1 VKRLLIIPAAG
12 LGTRLQSPVP
22 KVLYPVAGR
31 PALDHLLDLYAPMV
45 DHVVLVVH
53 PSFEPAVR
61 RALSRRVP
69 QPEIMLQDRPTGM
82 LPAILVPHG
91 RVCACRPAHVWVTW
105 CDQVAIHPRT
115 IERMAAIAQ
124 GDPAA
129 ALTFP
134 TVWRDEPYIHFAR
147 DGQGTIVDVRQRR
160 EGDALPQRGESD
172 SGLFCLSLEAYA
184 ELLPAFAQ
192 AAASGTRSGE
202 ANFLPFIPWLARRRR
217 VRTFA
222 LEHELESVG
231 INTPDDVGQV
241 EEYLRG
247 RS

>member
-1 VKRLLIIPAAG
+1 
-12 LGTRLQSPVP
+12 
-22 KVLYPVAGR
+22 
-31 PALDHLLDLYAPMV
+31 
-45 DHVVLVVH
+45 
-53 PSFEPAVR
+53 
-61 RALSRRVP
+61 
-69 QPEIMLQDRPTGM
+69 
-82 LPAILVPHG
+82 
-91 RVCACRPAHVWVTW
+91 
-105 CDQVAIHPRT
+105 
-115 IERMAAIAQ
+115 
-124 GDPAA
+124 
-129 ALTFP
+129 
-134 TVWRDEPYIHFAR
+134 
-147 DGQGTIVDVRQRR
+147 
-160 EGDALPQRGESD
+160 LPQRGESD